1 MWNPCWIISYTGCR
15 SNSDHKHTP
24 STNASHSYWT
34 GPVQYFIKWISTVS
48 QLATDTGQHNRLS
61 STMNR
66 NQIWMVWFPTLQ
78 SNYHILPPSFTRRH
92 LHTDTLKNIS
102 KAYILA
108 GDSFTVPCKVAPYK
122 FRIWLKFELA
132 LILHWR
138 HMRLCSS
145 AVVINTVL
153 SGHGIP
159 NAQLGCIFLSS
170 VLGFH
175 QPHADVASRS
185 REPQLVLHLYL
196 FLRDAQKES
205 IMHTYDSNIN
215 KYTNLKKACN
225 QRCSDG
231 GYIGIYTPKISLP
244 YKL

>member
-1 MWNPCWIISYTGCR
+1 
-15 SNSDHKHTP
+15 
-24 STNASHSYWT
+24 
-34 GPVQYFIKWISTVS
+34 
-48 QLATDTGQHNRLS
+48 
-61 STMNR
+61 
-66 NQIWMVWFPTLQ
+66 
-78 SNYHILPPSFTRRH
+78 
-92 LHTDTLKNIS
+92 
-102 KAYILA
+102 
-108 GDSFTVPCKVAPYK
+108 
-122 FRIWLKFELA
+122 
-132 LILHWR
+132 
-138 HMRLCSS
+138 MRLCSS

-231 GYIGIYTPKISLP
+231 GYIGIYTPQNQSTLQIINCRTLAFVSSL
-244 YKL
+244 LAVLFTWDINMFWF